1 MDYQPHWPGNG
12 NLRPY
17 FVNFIYFVLLEW
29 ASTEGGRMDEKTITA
44 VSTSLALMQIQVN
57 ALLLLLE
64 RHTPGVPMK
73 EEFQQLISEGVQT
86 VGLETMEGIKSRIY
100 EGIVQQEEKDKGNG
114 HH

>member
-1 MDYQPHWPGNG
+1 
-12 NLRPY
+12 
-17 FVNFIYFVLLEW
+17 
-29 ASTEGGRMDEKTITA
+29 MDEKTITA

-64 RHTPGVPMK
+64 RHTPGIPIK

-100 EGIVQQEEKDKGNG
+100 EGIVQQEEKDRGNAIIDLP
-114 HH
+114 

>member
-1 MDYQPHWPGNG
+1 
-12 NLRPY
+12 
-17 FVNFIYFVLLEW
+17 
-29 ASTEGGRMDEKTITA
+29 MDEKTITA
-44 VSTSLALMQIQVN
+44 VSTSLALTQIQVN

-64 RHTPGVPMK
+64 RHTPGVPIK
-73 EEFQQLISEGVQT
+73 EELQQLISEGVQT